1 MLLSIKDL
9 ETERLISRILTLY
22 YQEDRSQAEISQ
34 DLNISVAKVNRLLK
48 QARSLGWVEFNIHTP
63 SQHLFELER
72 QIEIQTGVKEAIAI
86 PRLVDNP
93 ETILASMG
101 QIAANYLVEHLRD
114 GDVICSGGG
123 RGVAAMVRALD
134 TPRKFNVQVVPAL
147 GGVQGRFDTD
157 VNNLAAV
164 LAARLGGTSY
174 QLYAP
179 AFCDNELER
188 DSIRS
193 LRQVKEVLDLACKAQ
208 VAVVGVGTLDPLSS
222 SFLQF
227 TSLSAVEIQE
237 ITDAE
242 SGVGEILARVIDRE
256 GKLCAAGY
264 AERVVGI
271 SLQDLRAIPL
281 SIGIAALDNKAPAVA
296 AALKGGYLKTI
307 IMDEVTAK
315 AALAYF

>member
-1 MLLSIKDL
+1 MPPSIKDL
-9 ETERLISRILTLY
+9 TTERLISRILSLY
-22 YQEDRSQAEISQ
+22 YLEGRNQAEIGQ
-34 DLNISVAKVNRLLK
+34 ELDLSVAKVNRLLK

-72 QIEIQTGVKEAIAI
+72 QIEARTGVREAIVM
-86 PRLVDNP
+86 PRLAENA
-93 ETILASMG
+93 ESILATIG
-101 QIAANYLVEHLRD
+101 QVAAHYLVEHLRD
-114 GDVICSGGG
+114 GDVICNGGG
-123 RGVAAMVRALD
+123 RGVAALVGALD
-134 TPRKFNVQVVPAL
+134 APRKFAVQVVPAL

-164 LAARLGGTSY
+164 LADRLGGASY

-179 AFCDNELER
+179 AFCDNQEER
-188 DSIRS
+188 DAIRS
-193 LRQVKEVLDLACKAQ
+193 LRQVKEVLDMACKAQ

-227 TSLSAVEIQE
+227 TSLSAPELQE
-237 ITDAE
+237 ISDAE
-242 SGVGEILARVIDRE
+242 AGVGEILARVFDRE
-256 GKLCAAGY
+256 GQLCAPAY
-264 AERVVGI
+264 SDRVVGI
-271 SLQDLRAIPL
+271 SLQDLQAIPL

-315 AALAYF
+315 AVLAYF